1 MSDHDSQSANRVG
14 ASPMRANQASPGL
27 RLRQAHA
34 TAQPLI
40 SPLAHDALSARLIE
54 RAGFKAFNIGGSSL
68 LAANYALPD
77 LGLAGL
83 GEMVAAMQN
92 VVGAV
97 NLPALVDADDGYGD
111 TKSVIRTVR
120 ALERLGV
127 GGLLL
132 EDQDRLVKQP
142 EANAARNVSTLD
154 EFSEKLQAALDA
166 RADPDLV
173 IIART
178 DALGALGLDE
188 ALRRAEHSLRIGA
201 DGVFIAGLKTINQY
215 NQVGAAFRGAW
226 NAVAVF
232 EDVTPPAI
240 TPQIF
245 HEMGFSQVVY
255 PAALIQRVV
264 RTIELTLERMLGL
277 ARGER
282 HALADKLDELSP
294 TGFREA
300 VNLAAWKEM
309 EIKFAKNSPYSEE
322 HQPS

>member
-142 EANAARNVSTLD
+142 RQMLPATYQHSMNSARNCRSTRC
-154 EFSEKLQAALDA
+154 SGTS
-166 RADPDLV
+166 DLV

-188 ALRRAEHSLRIGA
+188 ALRE
-201 DGVFIAGLKTINQY
+201 
-215 NQVGAAFRGAW
+215 
-226 NAVAVF
+226 
-232 EDVTPPAI
+232 
-240 TPQIF
+240 
-245 HEMGFSQVVY
+245 
-255 PAALIQRVV
+255 
-264 RTIELTLERMLGL
+264 
-277 ARGER
+277 
-282 HALADKLDELSP
+282 
-294 TGFREA
+294 
-300 VNLAAWKEM
+300 
-309 EIKFAKNSPYSEE
+309 
-322 HQPS
+322 PSTA